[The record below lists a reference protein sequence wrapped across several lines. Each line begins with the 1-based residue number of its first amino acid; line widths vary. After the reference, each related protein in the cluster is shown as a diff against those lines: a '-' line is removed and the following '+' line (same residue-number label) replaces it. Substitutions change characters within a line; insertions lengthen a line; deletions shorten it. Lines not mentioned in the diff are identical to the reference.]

1 VSRIVERLAAG
12 AQRLGISLNEDQLG
26 RFRIYYE
33 TLIEWNR
40 RLNLTRITDYEEVQV
55 KHFLD
60 SLSCWLAIE
69 RLPGVPADL
78 AGIDLQTVDVGS
90 GAGFPGVALK
100 LILPSLRLTL
110 LEATGKKA
118 DFLEFLV
125 QRLELSQVRV
135 IKARAEELG
144 QDAAHRERY
153 DLALARAVAGMATL
167 AELTLPLVRIGGWVI
182 AHKGDEPVAETE
194 TAQNAI
200 VTLGGQVQEILP
212 VRVPGLEATRHLVVL
227 EKVISTP
234 VKYPRRP
241 GMPAKRPL
249 V

>member
-1 VSRIVERLAAG
+1 MSRIVERLAAG

-135 IKARAEELG
+135 IKARA
-144 QDAAHRERY
+144 
-153 DLALARAVAGMATL
+153 VAGMATL